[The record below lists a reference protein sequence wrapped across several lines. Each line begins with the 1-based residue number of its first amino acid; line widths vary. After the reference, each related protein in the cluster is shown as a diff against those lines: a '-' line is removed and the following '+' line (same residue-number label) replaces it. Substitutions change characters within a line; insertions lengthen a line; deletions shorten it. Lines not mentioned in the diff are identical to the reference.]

1 MNIHKQPV
9 VLDGVPKI
17 RMTEWDAY
25 YESAMNKVRPWLK
38 ANAEKLIDDIYNI
51 EWNAEWDKYCQGDQ
65 LQWELDS
72 LNFYHSGHP
81 LAGCGITEDVESID
95 DLVEND
101 FDGHFMIRG
110 AMVPKM
116 KLHTIMG
123 TVLVKDKKANI
134 IVLSTPDGV
143 IKVKLYKAS
152 FARFDKVVED
162 EEGNILEDSF
172 LEKGTHLLIT
182 GILRDEMFIPK
193 IYKGVKGDTIQ
204 RIILNADNSFNRI
217 VEKD

>member
-1 MNIHKQPV
+1 
-9 VLDGVPKI
+9 
-17 RMTEWDAY
+17 MTEWDAV

-38 ANAEKLIDDIYNI
+38 ANTETLIQQIYDI
-51 EWNAEWDKYCQGDQ
+51 EWNAEWNKYCKGDE

-81 LAGCGITEDVESID
+81 LTNCNIPYDVESID

-101 FDGHFMIRG
+101 FDGYFMIKG
-110 AMVPKM
+110 SMVPKM
-116 KLHTIMG
+116 RLHTIMG
-123 TVLVKDKKANI
+123 TILVKDKKANI

-162 EEGNILEDSF
+162 AEGNVIEDSF
-172 LEKGTHLLIT
+172 LEKGTHVLIT

-193 IYKGVKGDTIQ
+193 VYKGVKLDTIQ
-204 RIILNADNSFNRI
+204 RIYLDENNQFVKC
-217 VEKD
+217 VEKS

>member
-1 MNIHKQPV
+1 
-9 VLDGVPKI
+9 
-17 RMTEWDAY
+17 
-25 YESAMNKVRPWLK
+25 
-38 ANAEKLIDDIYNI
+38 
-51 EWNAEWDKYCQGDQ
+51 
-65 LQWELDS
+65 
-72 LNFYHSGHP
+72 
-81 LAGCGITEDVESID
+81 
-95 DLVEND
+95 
-101 FDGHFMIRG
+101 
-110 AMVPKM
+110 
-116 KLHTIMG
+116 MG